1 MNLQETSIQID
12 VKKAAFERR
21 ANNCDTFKEIP
32 NMWPKFYKT
41 YEFREVQQLV
51 GRPENAKTHF
61 FEAAS
66 WATNTSRKEK
76 QKATNLTEILNML
89 QE

>member
-1 MNLQETSIQID
+1 MNLQETYIQID

-61 FEAAS
+61 SKQDAGPQKRCKS
-66 WATNTSRKEK
+66 TS
-76 QKATNLTEILNML
+76 M
-89 QE
+89 